1 MYRSLSNIDISGLLS
16 IGAAEEAAPIPG
28 ALVNSLRAF
37 GYALDTAIAD
47 LIDNSITAHAKQ
59 VDIRFDWNNGAPR
72 ISLVDDGDGMNE
84 NELVAALRLGVVN
97 PAGERDANDLGRFGL
112 GLKTASFSQARR
124 LVVASKTKNFPLVSR
139 CWDIDFIEESQKWQL
154 LFGQGFLKPDEVD
167 RMQSMEHGTMVLLE
181 NIDRMF
187 SGGASNERKQVEFFA
202 RADQLAS
209 HLGEVFHRFLTGTN
223 KLEIWINPEVTGAV
237 PVVPWD
243 PFLAHMEKTQ
253 IFQDEYLRVNGDTV
267 HVKPYVLPHQSA
279 FKTASEHKRAGGL
292 KGWNAQQG
300 FYVYRNDRLLVSGS
314 WLNLGIRQE
323 EHYKLARI
331 ALDISNRLD
340 DVWEI
345 DVRKSQA
352 VPPVTIR
359 ADLKRIANRIR
370 KQAKEVYGHRGKII
384 NKPLKRKLTQLWE
397 ARKKDEKVSYR
408 LNREYP
414 LLQDIREQ
422 LNKKGKDALAK
433 LLVLMEETIPVD
445 KIYFNAVET
454 PECHM
459 LAFEG
464 GRDQELI
471 ETARVLIGSY
481 QDRHGYDYEEALDLL
496 MALEPFDRHPYLR
509 ETLSETE

>member
-1 MYRSLSNIDISGLLS
+1 LSEIDNSSLLS
-16 IGAAEEAAPIPG
+16 TRAAEEAAPIPG

-37 GYALDTAIAD
+37 GYALDTAVAD
-47 LIDNSITAHAKQ
+47 LVDNSITAHAKRI
-59 VDIRFDWNNGAPR
+59 DIRFDWNNGAPR
-72 ISLVDDGDGMNE
+72 ISLIDDGEGMTE
-84 NELVAALRLGVVN
+84 KDLVAALRLGAIN
-97 PAGERDANDLGRFGL
+97 PADERDANDLGRFGL

-124 LVVASKTKNFPLVSR
+124 LVVASKTKDSTLVAR
-139 CWDIDFIEESQKWQL
+139 CWDLDFIEDSQKWQL
-154 LFGQGFLKPDEVD
+154 LFGQDYLKPDELA
-167 RMQSMEHGTMVLLE
+167 RLQTMQQGTMVLLE

-187 SGGASNERKQVEFFA
+187 SGGASDERKQAEFFA
-202 RADQLAS
+202 RANQLS
-209 HLGEVFHRFLTGTN
+209 GHLGEVFHRFLTGTN
-223 KLEIWINPEVTGAV
+223 KLEIWINPEVTGAT

-243 PFLAHMEKTQ
+243 PFLANMEKTQ
-253 IFQDEYLRVNGDTV
+253 IFQDEYLRVSGDTV

-279 FKTASEHKRAGGL
+279 FKTTAEHKRAGGL

-300 FYVYRNDRLLVSGS
+300 FYVYRNNRLLVSGS

-352 VPPVTIR
+352 VPPVSIK

-384 NKPLKRKLTQLWE
+384 NKPVNRKLTQLWE

-408 LNREYP
+408 LNRDYP
-414 LLQDIREQ
+414 LLLDIREQ
-422 LNKKGKDALAK
+422 LDKNGKDALAK
-433 LLVLMEETIPVD
+433 LLVLMEETIPVN

-464 GRDQELI
+464 ERDQELVEI
-471 ETARVLIGSY
+471 ARVLISSY
-481 QDRHGYDYEEALDLL
+481 QNRHGYDYDEALDLL
-496 MALEPFDRHPYLR
+496 MALEPFDQHPYLR
-509 ETLSETE
+509 ETLGEIK